1 MTQYKNPIPVAVA
14 LVMNPAQD
22 KLLVGRRGIEPFI
35 GKNALIGG
43 YVDEGENFETAI
55 SREVLEET
63 GQQLD
68 QGKWTYQQSS
78 ITPRNQVLIFFKS
91 TAPDLQFE
99 QVADTPEMSD
109 IRWVTKEELLADPL
123 CFPLHQ
129 QVALKA
135 FDDALALRIKEPS
148 TSL

>member
-68 QGKWTYQQSS
+68 QGQWTYQQSS
-78 ITPRNQVLIFFKS
+78 ITP
-91 TAPDLQFE
+91 
-99 QVADTPEMSD
+99 
-109 IRWVTKEELLADPL
+109 
-123 CFPLHQ
+123 
-129 QVALKA
+129 
-135 FDDALALRIKEPS
+135 
-148 TSL
+148 